1 MKAPKEPPRSGQ
13 PAKYL
18 GLYVSTRELST
29 TSSILACS
37 WPEGQ
42 VLLPGNNPGGQRD
55 VGCDNRMSSSHK
67 KLNNSR
73 QESRRSSMRVAMY
86 YSNQDVRLE
95 EMRVPKIGAGELL
108 VRIRASGICG
118 SDLMEWYR
126 IKKAPLVLG
135 HEITGDVIEV
145 GAGVGNFRVGDRVFS
160 SHHVPCGKC
169 RYCHAGHQSVCE
181 MLRTTHF
188 EPGGFSEF
196 VRVPRIN
203 VDLGTLLL
211 PDEISFDEG
220 SFIEPLACVVRAQ
233 RFARLATGQTVL
245 VIGSGISGLL
255 HIQLARARGA
265 HRIIA
270 TDVSH
275 FRLMAAARF
284 GAQATIHGAEQIPDR
299 LRELN
304 EGRLADLVIV
314 CTAAMPAIQQAIK
327 SVDRGGTLLFFAPTA
342 AGVDVPI
349 PLFEFWRDEISIVTS
364 YAGSGDD
371 LVESLELIRTRQV
384 RVAEMITHR
393 LPLSQAG
400 LGFQLTASGSE
411 SIKVIL
417 DPLI

>member
-1 MKAPKEPPRSGQ
+1 
-13 PAKYL
+13 
-18 GLYVSTRELST
+18 
-29 TSSILACS
+29 
-37 WPEGQ
+37 
-42 VLLPGNNPGGQRD
+42 
-55 VGCDNRMSSSHK
+55 MSSSDKH
-67 KLNNSR
+67 LNTSK
-73 QESRRSSMRVAMY
+73 QASVPSTMRVAMY
-86 YSNQDVRLE
+86 YSNRDVRLE

-135 HEITGDVIEV
+135 HEITGEVIEI
-145 GAGVGNFRVGDRVFS
+145 GDGVKNFRVGDRVFS
-160 SHHVPCGKC
+160 SHHVPCGRC
-169 RYCHAGHQSVCE
+169 RYCHTGHQSVCE

-188 EPGGFSEF
+188 DPGGFSEF
-196 VRVPRIN
+196 VRVPAIN
-203 VDLGTLLL
+203 VNLGTLLL
-211 PDEISFDEG
+211 PDEVTFDEG

-233 RFARLATGQTVL
+233 RFARLTAGQTVL

-265 HRIIA
+265 DRIIA
-270 TDVSH
+270 TDISD
-275 FRLMAAARF
+275 FRLKAAAQL
-284 GAQATIHGAEQIPDR
+284 GALATIHGAEQVPDR

-314 CTAAMPAIQQAIK
+314 CTGALPAIQQAVK

-349 PLFEFWRDEISIVTS
+349 PLFDFWRDEISIVTS

-371 LVESLELIRTRQV
+371 LVESLELIRTHQV
-384 RVAEMITHR
+384 RVGDMITHR

-400 LGFQLTASGSE
+400 LGFQLTASGAE